1 MVIAVLDDHSVVTNV
16 LTLFPGVKPADLKG
30 VKRWNESPP
39 SSVQPG
45 WRWDERAGRFVQR

>member
-45 WRWDERAGRFVQR
+45 WRWDERASRFVQR